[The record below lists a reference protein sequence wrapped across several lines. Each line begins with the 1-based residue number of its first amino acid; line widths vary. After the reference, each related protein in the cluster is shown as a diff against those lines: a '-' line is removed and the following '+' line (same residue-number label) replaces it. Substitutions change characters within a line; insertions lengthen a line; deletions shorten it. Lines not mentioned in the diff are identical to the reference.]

1 MQGEKRMTARREDR
15 KKFVVDRDRCRTCWS
30 CVSVCPMMIYE
41 KEDKAVRV
49 VEERT
54 ALCIGCGHC
63 MAVCRE
69 KAVSVPTLSYERDF
83 TELPATKPSAE
94 DFLRLIRTRRSVRVF
109 KKDPVDASAL
119 EEIVRQISFAPM
131 GFPPQNVE
139 VTVVKERATIEKAL
153 PHIVDLYGKLIGWLK
168 NPVTRFIVKRR
179 VPLDVFNTLCD
190 HIAPTYAME
199 LEIMKR
205 TGQDV
210 ITYGAPALL
219 LFHARRGAGCHTENI
234 YIALAFG
241 LLAAHAMGL
250 GATAIGLIPP
260 AVEQGRGLKKLFGIP
275 ADNEVLASMIVGHPK
290 VTFRRCIRRDLKKVN
305 WV

>member
-1 MQGEKRMTARREDR
+1 MMTERQEER
-15 KKFVVDRDRCRTCWS
+15 KKFVVDRDRCKVCWS

-83 TELPATKPSAE
+83 TELPAAKPSAE

-119 EEIVRQISFAPM
+119 EEIVRQIGFAPM

-139 VTVVKERATIEKAL
+139 VTVVKDRATIERAL
-153 PHIVDLYGKLIGWLK
+153 PLMVDLYKKLIGLLK
-168 NPVTRFIVKRR
+168 NPVTRFIVKRK
-179 VPLDVFNTLCD
+179 VPPDVFNTLTS

-199 LEIMKR
+199 LEVMRK

-219 LFHARRGAGCHTENI
+219 LLHAHREAGCHTENI

-260 AVEQGRGLKKLFGIP
+260 AIEQGHGLKELFGIP

-290 VTFRRCIRRDLKKVN
+290 VTFRRCIRRDLKKVT